1 MTVFLILLDIH
12 FKVELLYH
20 MEPLFLSFH
29 VCFVLVFCGA
39 SKHFSI
45 MALSIYIFTNN
56 EKGFPQENLLN
67 AQTI

>member
-1 MTVFLILLDIH
+1 
-12 FKVELLYH
+12 